1 MKVLNFGSLNIDY
14 VYQVDHMVRA
24 GETLA
29 SDGREAFP
37 GGKGLNQSVALA
49 RAGVP
54 VYHAGLIGG
63 DGGML
68 LEVCRENGI
77 DARFIR
83 EVPGPRGHTIIQ
95 VDKTAQN
102 CILLYAGSNGQMTP
116 DFVDEVLSHFDR
128 GDLLLLQNEINLLP
142 YLIDRAY
149 DRGMT
154 VVLNPSPIGPA
165 LEQCDL
171 SKVSLFLMNEI
182 EGGVLSGSD
191 TPEGIMD
198 YMGRT
203 YPRARTVLTL
213 GRDGSWYFDADTVLR
228 QQAYSVDA
236 VDTTAAGDTFTGYFL
251 SALLKEL
258 PVAQALELASRASAL
273 AVTRKGAVP
282 SIPRWDEVRAFAPQ
296 S

>member
-24 GETLA
+24 GETLG
-29 SDGREAFP
+29 STGRDAFP

-49 RAGVP
+49 RAGAP
-54 VYHAGLIGG
+54 VYHAGLVGE
-63 DGGML
+63 DGGL
-68 LEVCRENGI
+68 LLDVCRENRV

-83 EVPGPRGHTIIQ
+83 EVPGPSGHTIIQ

-116 DFVDEVLSHFDR
+116 AFVDEVLSHFDR

-142 YLIDRAY
+142 YLIDSAY

-165 LEQCDL
+165 LKECDL
-171 SKVSLFLMNEI
+171 SKVSLFLLNEV
-182 EGGVLSGSD
+182 EGSLLAG
-191 TPEGIMD
+191 TEAPEGIMEH
-198 YMGRT
+198 MRKA
-203 YPRARTVLTL
+203 YPQARVVLTL
-213 GRDGSWYFDADTVLR
+213 GKDGSWYFDRDTVLR
-228 QQAYSVDA
+228 QKAYSVAA

-251 SALLKEL
+251 SALLREM
-258 PVAQALELASRASAL
+258 PVSQALDLASRASAL
-273 AVTRKGAVP
+273 AVTRRGAVP
-282 SIPRWDEVRAFAPQ
+282 SIPTWDEVQAFTP
-296 S
+296 

>member
-54 VYHAGLIGG
+54 VYHAGLIGD

-68 LEVCRENGI
+68 LDVCRENGI
-77 DARFIR
+77 DTRFIR
-83 EVPGPRGHTIIQ
+83 EMSGPSGHTIIQ

-102 CILLYAGSNGQMTP
+102 CILLYAGSNGHMTP

-149 DRGMT
+149 DRGMM

-165 LEQCDL
+165 LKECDL
-171 SKVSLFLMNEI
+171 SKVSLFLLNEI
-182 EGGVLSGSD
+182 EGSVLSGCDS
-191 TPEGIMD
+191 PEGIMD
-198 YMGRT
+198 YMRKT
-203 YPRARTVLTL
+203 YPNARMVLTL
-213 GRDGSWYFDADTVLR
+213 GKDGSWYFDADTVLR
-228 QQAYSVDA
+228 QQAYTVDA

-258 PVAQALELASRASAL
+258 PVAQALELASQASAL

-282 SIPRWDEVRAFAPQ
+282 SIPLWDEVLAFAPQ
-296 S
+296 F